1 MGPAVLLVLL
11 LSGADPAPA
20 KAPAASF
27 KCTGERAKDK
37 QTQELRKNTE
47 RTDLF
52 KFAAA
57 QLGAP
62 KSCSV
67 KWQRGEDAD
76 FAKLA
81 YRFEKGTATFESL
94 PPETDITTLE
104 ADGGFAD
111 AAAVRTYFKK
121 IESVNQFK
129 IDWTKKPEVTTE
141 KGEQTETYSSP
152 DEGTN
157 AMVDFTS
164 KGGKLI
170 RVSFHYAL

>member
-1 MGPAVLLVLL
+1 MGAAVVLALLVA
-11 LSGADPAPA
+11 GADPSPA
-20 KAPAASF
+20 KAPAAAL

-37 QTQELRKNTE
+37 KTRELRKNAE
-47 RTDLF
+47 STDFFRL
-52 KFAAA
+52 AAV

-67 KWQRGEDAD
+67 MVEHGEDGD
-76 FAKLA
+76 SSKLA
-81 YRFEKGTATFESL
+81 YRFEKGTATFERL
-94 PPETDITTLE
+94 PPETSITTLE

-111 AAAVRTYFKK
+111 QVAVRSYLKK
-121 IESVNQFK
+121 IEAVAQFE
-129 IDWTKKPEVTTE
+129 IDWAKKPEVTTE
-141 KGEQTETYSSP
+141 KGERTETYSSP
-152 DEGTN
+152 NEGDN